1 MQSNSLV
8 GAYVLIA
15 LGTYFLL
22 QKQGWLPNIGPLL
35 AEWWPV
41 VLIIIGLT
49 MIVRRRS
56 RA

>member
-22 QKQGWLPNIGPLL
+22 QKLGWMPNIGPLL

-41 VLIIIGLT
+41 ILIVIGLT

-56 RA
+56 RT